1 MRWTMIGSVIACA
14 ALLIGVAARLASAPE
29 PPREYP
35 QSTPESALDAVFEM
49 VEQGDAGRLPD
60 LINAESDAMRRALGE
75 LALLCNELQE
85 VADAAADLVVA
96 GHNEEVSRRRPKLCL
111 DLHPSTP

>member
-1 MRWTMIGSVIACA
+1 
-14 ALLIGVAARLASAPE
+14 VAE
-29 PPREYP
+29 
-35 QSTPESALDAVFEM
+35 
-49 VEQGDAGRLPD
+49 GDAAPAAAPSAAPD
-60 LINAESDAMRRALGE
+60 AAPG
-75 LALLCNELQE
+75 QE